1 MSDASEKVTQPSELF
16 KIQNRVAI
24 VLLSLALVGCD
35 GKPPAPPAPP
45 PAAVTVAFPVQRE
58 VVELDTYTGYL
69 QAPESVNVVAR
80 VSGLITATPF
90 TEGSIVKKGD
100 LLFVIDVRPFQAD
113 LDAKIADQARAQAQL
128 ALAYVTLN
136 RLIGLRKDNAISQ
149 QDYDN
154 AKGNV
159 DQAAAT
165 LASAKAAV
173 EASRL
178 NVEWCRVTSPIDG
191 RVSNKLVTV
200 GNLVNGGAGTAT
212 QLTTVQS
219 VNPVYCY
226 VDIDEHSFLK
236 YQKLAAEKKRASI
249 RDDRIPCFIQ
259 LANEVGYP
267 HVGVVDFVDNHVD
280 PTTGTLLVRG
290 VLDNSSGL
298 LTPGFFA
305 NMRIPGTGRYQAL
318 LVPDAAIGNDQDRRN
333 VLVVNKDNIV
343 EPHVVELG
351 ALFGDLRSILS
362 GIKPDDRII
371 INGQMHARPGSPVAP
386 TEGTI
391 KIDPAAFA
399 DEGSAAAQSL
409 PTTEAATADKL
420 NPVATTEPTTGNNP

>member
-1 MSDASEKVTQPSELF
+1 
-16 KIQNRVAI
+16 
-24 VLLSLALVGCD
+24 
-35 GKPPAPPAPP
+35 
-45 PAAVTVAFPVQRE
+45 VQ
-58 VVELDTYTGYL
+58 
-69 QAPESVNVVAR
+69 
-80 VSGLITATPF
+80 
-90 TEGSIVKKGD
+90 
-100 LLFVIDVRPFQAD
+100 
-113 LDAKIADQARAQAQL
+113 
-128 ALAYVTLN
+128 
-136 RLIGLRKDNAISQ
+136 
-149 QDYDN
+149 
-154 AKGNV
+154 
-159 DQAAAT
+159 
-165 LASAKAAV
+165 
-173 EASRL
+173 
-178 NVEWCRVTSPIDG
+178 WCQVTSPIDG

-200 GNLVNGGAGTAT
+200 GNFVNGGAGTAT

-219 VNPVYCY
+219 VNQMYCY

-249 RDDRIPCFIQ
+249 RDGRIPCFIQ
-259 LANEVGYP
+259 LANEVGFP
-267 HVGVVDFVDNHVD
+267 HVGVVDLVDNHVD

-318 LVPDAAIGNDQDRRN
+318 LIPDEAIGNDQDHRN

-351 ALFGDLRSILS
+351 ALFGNLRSIAS

-371 INGQMHARPGSPVAP
+371 INGQMHARPGLPVAP
-386 TEGTI
+386 TEAAI

-399 DEGSAAAQSL
+399 DEGSAATQSL

-420 NPVATTEPTTGNNP
+420 NPTPATDPSTGSSTEPTTGNNP